1 MKIKTVVAATPA
13 TEYRHRNC
21 VVNDWHCRQLSA
33 PQPGQEWVQYG
44 GDYLLIAVATGII
57 AALLALW
64 PPLRTGYQ

>member
-13 TEYRHRNC
+13 IEYRDRNC

-33 PQPGQEWVQYG
+33 PQPGQEWVRYG
-44 GDYLLIAVATGII
+44 GDYVLIAVATGII

-64 PPLRTGYQ
+64 PLLRTGYQ